1 MNAVPEDQ
9 QMSSQRDAVWQT
21 VSGYV
26 PKSDREAADKE
37 QILHY
42 IESGRDALT
51 RNDTVAH
58 FTASAW
64 VTDPERGSVL
74 MAYHNIYKSWAWL
87 GGHADGE
94 GDLSAVAFREANEET
109 GIDHLVLLCE
119 DPVSLEVLNVA
130 AHIKNSAIVS
140 PHLHFNLTYLF
151 EADPQQPLKIKEDE
165 NSAVGWR
172 TESQIIEETKEE
184 QIIPIYRKL
193 LFIMKRY

>member
-74 MAYHNIYKSWAWL
+74 MACHNIYKSWAWL